1 MVGNKWFASVWAG
14 LWLWAIIACS
24 QFPQPAAR
32 SPTPTTID
40 SRQSAEQQIL
50 DATVR
55 VAVETWLVN
64 DGERGYTILKSEGHG
79 TVVNG
84 RYLITHNHHTIPL
97 SLSETGIDPDIYTR
111 LLVFNAAGDLVN
123 ILPLTDFQIALR
135 EPQTLLL
142 AYVGDKTDLPF
153 GTMGLKVEQVQ
164 VGTAVL
170 LEPDAEVAQINWDG
184 QTTWVEWPR
193 VTAVYPQHEPPCME
207 LASQPQLGA
216 SGGGIF
222 WQGQHIGN
230 TWLKGVRTGTA
241 NGRTCLY
248 SKAVLNS
255 VQLIRYL
262 NSYLPP

>member
-1 MVGNKWFASVWAG
+1 MGKRLLLGLWASW
-14 LWLWAIIACS
+14 WLWATVACS
-24 QFPQPAAR
+24 GLPQQAR
-32 SPTPTTID
+32 SSPTPPAID
-40 SRQSAEQQIL
+40 GHQPVEQL
-50 DATVR
+50 MLEATVR
-55 VAVETWLVN
+55 LAVETWLVN
-64 DGERGYTILKSEGHG
+64 EGERGYTILKSEGHG

-84 RYLITHNHHTIPL
+84 RFLITHNHHTIPL
-97 SLSETGIDPDIYTR
+97 SLSETGFDPDIYTR

-142 AYVGDKTDLPF
+142 AYVGDKTDSPF

-230 TWLKGVRTGTA
+230 TWLKGIRTGEA
-241 NGRTCLY
+241 NGGTCQY
-248 SKAVLNS
+248 SKVVLNS
-255 VQLIRYL
+255 VQLTHYL

>member
-1 MVGNKWFASVWAG
+1 MGNKWFAWFWAG
-14 LWLWAIIACS
+14 LWLWTTVACS
-24 QFPQPAAR
+24 QFPQTTAR
-32 SPTPTTID
+32 LPTPTVTD
-40 SRQSAEQQIL
+40 SRQSAEQLIL

-97 SLSETGIDPDIYTR
+97 SLSETGFDPDIYTR
-111 LLVFNAAGDLVN
+111 LLVFNVAGDLVN

-142 AYVGDKTDLPF
+142 AYVGEDTDSPF
-153 GTMGLKVEQVQ
+153 GTVGLKVEQVQ

-184 QTTWVEWPR
+184 QTTQVEWTQ
-193 VTAVYPQHEPPCME
+193 VTAVYPQHEPPCVE
-207 LASQPQLGA
+207 LASQPQLGS

-230 TWLKGVRTGTA
+230 TWLKGIRTGAA
-241 NGRTCLY
+241 NGGTCQY
-248 SKAVLNS
+248 SKAALNS
-255 VQLIRYL
+255 PELLAYFV
-262 NSYLPP
+262 NHALP